1 MPNKCQKNMFT
12 QLITR
17 DNINTL
23 RKTFKTDKRKYKM
36 QKFKLLT
43 GNNHLNQYMCDS

>member
-1 MPNKCQKNMFT
+1 MSKKYVHAANKH
-12 QLITR
+12 
-17 DNINTL
+17 NINIL

-43 GNNHLNQYMCDS
+43 GNNH